1 MNRWTLGLLLGFAT
15 VLVANAVLVWCA
27 LGTDDPIAQSYE
39 TEAR

>member
-15 VLVANAVLVWCA
+15 VLVANGILVWVA
-27 LGTDDPIAQSYE
+27 VGTEDPIDRSYE